1 LLPSFENFFLP
12 LSLSANSARLVLY
25 NKTKN
30 VKMKGKVKMKSEAF
44 SIGERLDPSSSLV
57 RCPAVAVTGLL
68 LGLTSLFGY
77 ASPFPV
83 IFLGAL
89 RGLDTVYALA
99 GTLVG
104 FLIRGGFTG
113 IAEHLNLMI
122 VVIALTAFRFLL
134 GQRQA
139 RWVDVSTAI
148 VAGAGLLISTAI
160 LSVGAGVLL
169 RAPAFGL
176 MTALGILALT
186 RSLNFMKSGRILSAL
201 RPSGFASLGF
211 TYALIIAALANL
223 EVSML
228 NLGIFAASLAAVSF
242 SYKLRYTGG
251 AVCGAVGAFG
261 IITAS
266 SAYTGAAL
274 AICVAGM
281 CAALFTRLGKYTH
294 MAGYVLTTG
303 IFAAFS
309 GIDNYTFAEINSI
322 IAGGI
327 IFLFV
332 PADWLTRRFRR
343 EIVPKGGAEVSEI
356 FAHRLKL
363 TGEAMGDVK
372 KAIEKTAEIL
382 DRAGS
387 KEISWVYNTA
397 CGEVCRRCRH
407 NMTCWGSEY
416 NETVR
421 VMGDIAS
428 LLKKGKIIKSEHLYG
443 PLAYRCG
450 KREQLAGAINAQ
462 YREYTAIN
470 TANRKIAQMR
480 TILLSQI
487 SATQTMMLK
496 MSGEFGSSSD
506 FDRSLAFAV
515 ENILFEHGISEPK
528 AAVTTSGGDG
538 RITSPDNRMTLEAY
552 GRGRLN
558 CSAEQLCDRISQVLR
573 REFDLPEIIYANGE
587 LLLTMFERAAYAI
600 EYGVYQVSRGKE
612 KNCGDYF
619 DSFIDKKGYAYIILS
634 DGMGSGGRA
643 RIDSAFACGMLIK
656 LLRAGV
662 DINAAIEIINN
673 SLLVKSA
680 DESFAT
686 LDVCRIDLYSGNVEL
701 FKAGSAPTYISCNK
715 RVVKANGKGLPVG
728 INHRPVYERQT
739 FTIGNSDIIIMASD
753 GAELSERWLE
763 HELGKSEWGT
773 GTGSSD
779 MNSFA
784 ETIATAAR
792 YSADKEREDD
802 ISVIAVKLV
811 R

>member
-1 LLPSFENFFLP
+1 
-12 LSLSANSARLVLY
+12 
-25 NKTKN
+25 
-30 VKMKGKVKMKSEAF
+30 
-44 SIGERLDPSSSLV
+44 
-57 RCPAVAVTGLL
+57 
-68 LGLTSLFGY
+68 
-77 ASPFPV
+77 
-83 IFLGAL
+83 
-89 RGLDTVYALA
+89 
-99 GTLVG
+99 
-104 FLIRGGFTG
+104 
-113 IAEHLNLMI
+113 
-122 VVIALTAFRFLL
+122 
-134 GQRQA
+134 
-139 RWVDVSTAI
+139 
-148 VAGAGLLISTAI
+148 
-160 LSVGAGVLL
+160 
-169 RAPAFGL
+169 
-176 MTALGILALT
+176 
-186 RSLNFMKSGRILSAL
+186 
-201 RPSGFASLGF
+201 
-211 TYALIIAALANL
+211 
-223 EVSML
+223 
-228 NLGIFAASLAAVSF
+228 
-242 SYKLRYTGG
+242 
-251 AVCGAVGAFG
+251 
-261 IITAS
+261 
-266 SAYTGAAL
+266 
-274 AICVAGM
+274 
-281 CAALFTRLGKYTH
+281 
-294 MAGYVLTTG
+294 MAGYVLATG
-303 IFAAFS
+303 IFVAFT

-327 IFLFV
+327 IFLLV
-332 PADWLTRRFRR
+332 SPDMITRRFRR
-343 EIVPKGGAEVSEI
+343 EVVPRGGAEVSEI
-356 FAHRLKL
+356 FAQRLKL

-372 KAIEKTAEIL
+372 SAIEKTAEIL

-416 NETVR
+416 NDTVR
-421 VMGDIAS
+421 VMGDITS
-428 LLKKGKIIKSEHLYG
+428 LLRKGKVIKSEHLYG

-450 KREQLAGAINAQ
+450 KREQLASALNTQ

-487 SATQTMMLK
+487 SATQTMMLT
-496 MSGEFGSSSD
+496 MSGEFGSTLD
-506 FDRSLAFAV
+506 FDRTLAYAV
-515 ENILFEHGISEPK
+515 EGILFEHGISEPK
-528 AAVTTSGGDG
+528 AAVSTTGGG
-538 RITSPDNRMTLEAY
+538 LANAESRMTLEAY

-558 CSAEQLCDRISQVLR
+558 CSAEKLCDRISTALR
-573 REFDLPEIIYANGE
+573 REFDLPEIIHTGGE
-587 LLLTMFERAAYAI
+587 FLLTMFERAAYSI

-612 KNCGDYF
+612 KNCGDYI
-619 DSFIDKKGYAYIILS
+619 DSFIDKKGFAYIILS

-701 FKAGSAPTYISCNK
+701 FKAGSAPTYISCNR
-715 RVVKANGKGLPVG
+715 RVVKASGKGLPVG

-763 HELGKSEWGT
+763 HELHKGAWGT
-773 GTGSSD
+773 GGDD

-784 ETIATAAR
+784 ETIATAAK
-792 YSADKEREDD
+792 YSSDKEREDD